1 MRSFACWI
9 FALALAAASCSPR
22 VPTPSTTA
30 AALAPPPARIP
41 EGCAA
46 DQSGVYLHEGNAE
59 FRYRARDDGGTLVLT
74 VERPPAQEPS
84 DAGLAASAAPDV
96 LLERTAQGFVGQ
108 TRGRAFLR
116 SGQSCAVSFP
126 TEVLACEDGGLV
138 LRAASR
144 VMVDESC
151 KPAPKGPSTAMREH
165 RLTREPAATGAADG
179 GR

>member
-1 MRSFACWI
+1 MRLSLCWM
-9 FALALAAASCSPR
+9 LALVAAASCSPR
-22 VPTPSTTA
+22 VSSPSTA
-30 AALAPPPARIP
+30 GAALAPPPARIP

-74 VERPPAQEPS
+74 VERPAAPEAS
-84 DAGLAASAAPDV
+84 DAGPPASAAADV
-96 LLERTAQGFVGQ
+96 LLERTSQGFVGQ

-144 VMVDESC
+144 VLVDETC
-151 KPAPKGPSTAMREH
+151 KPAPRGAATAMLEH
-165 RLTREPAATGAADG
+165 RLTREPAAAGAADG